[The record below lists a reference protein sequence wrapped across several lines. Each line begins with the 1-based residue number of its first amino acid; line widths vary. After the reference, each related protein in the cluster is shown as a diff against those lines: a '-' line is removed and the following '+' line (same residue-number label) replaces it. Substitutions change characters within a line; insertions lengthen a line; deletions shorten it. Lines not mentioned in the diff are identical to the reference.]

1 MSQRTNMGRLAST
14 ILSDTRCLIGTFVS
28 RGNKM
33 DEVKEM
39 VSEWLKF
46 RNDNEEREFKISEDA
61 EMRNEQIRRDF
72 AEQGRMYDPYY

>member
-1 MSQRTNMGRLAST
+1 
-14 ILSDTRCLIGTFVS
+14 
-28 RGNKM
+28 M